1 MNVRKQR
8 SLVGN
13 CLKFKLEEDFEVRNF
28 KYLWKTVDRNVECST
43 KYGQLYGM
51 WWGSTI
57 LPARQKKIFEWVWT
71 CMKWIKFECQVL
83 HLSEFAHWNQI
94 WNSKIR
100 NKMNW
105 NKKYIVSDFEWPVS
119 ARYYFLCEGFFIS
132 REMSNRDVFMCSELE
147 R

>member
-8 SLVGN
+8 SLVGS

-57 LPARQKKIFEWVWT
+57 LPARQKKILSRFWKD
-71 CMKWIKFECQVL
+71 MKWIKLHVKVL
-83 HLSEFAHWNQI
+83 HLIMSSQVEY
-94 WNSKIR
+94 KVVKVR
-100 NKMNW
+100 NRVSCVVFCCQFLELNYLWVW
-105 NKKYIVSDFEWPVS
+105 NKFRFFVYTVKLWFWEW
-119 ARYYFLCEGFFIS
+119 R
-132 REMSNRDVFMCSELE
+132 
-147 R
+147 